1 MYLKTQEFLM
11 ARFSYI
17 GVTTSGK
24 QVKGEVQAQN
34 KNEVISLLRKK
45 KVRPISIK
53 NASMDISF
61 AFLEKVR
68 LQDISRF
75 TRQFSAMTS
84 AGLPLV
90 QCLDILSS
98 QTENKK
104 LTTGIKQISQDIQG
118 GSTLAD
124 ALQKHPHIFSSLYCN
139 MVSAGEASGSLDV
152 VLGRLADY
160 QEKSEALRRK
170 IKSAMTYPVVVLFV
184 AIVATVAMFTFVVP
198 TFAAMFT
205 DMGGTLPLPTRIV
218 MGISDF
224 VMGYYLLIIGVI
236 AALAISF
243 SYYYKST
250 AGRLKIDGLKL
261 NVPIYGD
268 LERKSS
274 ISRFAQTLSTLLT
287 SGVTILD
294 ALSITA
300 KTAGNKVLEKGL
312 FRTLERISGGQ
323 SIAEP
328 LKETGVFP
336 PMVIHMIAVGE
347 KTGDLAEML
356 KKVADFY
363 QEEVDAAID
372 ALTAIIDPI
381 MILVIGVIIGGTL
394 IAMYLPMFDLVGAIK
409 A

>member
-1 MYLKTQEFLM
+1 M
-11 ARFSYI
+11 ARFYYT
-17 GVTTSGK
+17 GVSSSGK
-24 QVKGEVQAQN
+24 QVKGEIQAEN

-45 KVRPISIK
+45 KVRPLSIR
-53 NASMDISF
+53 NASLEINFS
-61 AFLEKVR
+61 FLEKVG
-68 LQDISRF
+68 LKDISRF

-90 QCLDILSS
+90 QCLDILST

-104 LTTGIKQISQDIQG
+104 LSNAVKQVSTDIQG
-118 GSTLAD
+118 GSTLAE
-124 ALQKHPHIFSSLYCN
+124 ALQKHPSIFNSLYCN
-139 MVSAGEASGSLDV
+139 MVAAGEASGNLDV
-152 VLGRLADY
+152 VLSRLADY
-160 QEKSEALRRK
+160 QEKSESLRRK
-170 IKSAMTYPVVVLFV
+170 IKGAMTYPIIVL
-184 AIVATVAMFTFVVP
+184 IVATLATVVMFTFVVP
-198 TFAAMFT
+198 TFTQMFA

-218 MGISDF
+218 LKISDF
-224 VMGYYLLIIGVI
+224 LIAYYHIIILSI
-236 AALAISF
+236 AALGTAF
-243 SYYYKST
+243 YYYNKSPE
-250 AGRLKIDGLKL
+250 GKIRIDALKL
-261 NVPIYGD
+261 KLPVFGD

-274 ISRFAQTLSTLLT
+274 ISRFSQTLSTLLS

-300 KTAGNKVLEKGL
+300 KTAGNKVLEKGI
-312 FRTLERISGGQ
+312 FKTLERISGGQ
-323 SIAEP
+323 TIAEP

-372 ALTAIIDPI
+372 ALTSIIDPV
-381 MILVIGVIIGGTL
+381 MILGVGLIIGGTL
-394 IAMYLPMFDLVGAIK
+394 IAMYLPMFDLVGTIK

>member
-1 MYLKTQEFLM
+1 M
-11 ARFSYI
+11 ARFYYT
-17 GVTTSGK
+17 GVTSSGK
-24 QVKGEVQAQN
+24 QVKGEIQAEN

-45 KVRPISIK
+45 KVRPLSIR
-53 NASMDISF
+53 NASLDINLS
-61 AFLEKVR
+61 FLESVGLK
-68 LQDISRF
+68 DISRF

-90 QCLDILSS
+90 QCLDILSA

-104 LTTGIKQISQDIQG
+104 LSSAVKQISTDIQG
-118 GSTLAD
+118 GSTLAE
-124 ALQKHPHIFSSLYCN
+124 ALQKHPSIFNSLYCN
-139 MVSAGEASGSLDV
+139 MVAAGEASGNLDV
-152 VLGRLADY
+152 VLSRLADY
-160 QEKSEALRRK
+160 QEKSESLRRK
-170 IKSAMTYPVVVLFV
+170 IKGAMTYPIIVLIA
-184 AIVATVAMFTFVVP
+184 AILATVVMFTFVVP
-198 TFAAMFT
+198 TFTQMFA

-218 MGISDF
+218 MQISDF
-224 VMGYYLLIIGVI
+224 LVQYYHMIILCASGIGV
-236 AALAISF
+236 AF
-243 SYYYKST
+243 YYYNKT
-250 AGRLKIDGLKL
+250 PNGKMRIDSIKLKL
-261 NVPIYGD
+261 PVFGD

-274 ISRFAQTLSTLLT
+274 ISRFSQTLSTLLT

-300 KTAGNKVLEKGL
+300 KTAGNKVLEKGI
-312 FRTLERISGGQ
+312 FKTLERISGGQ
-323 SIAEP
+323 TIAEP

-372 ALTAIIDPI
+372 ALTSIIDPV
-381 MILVIGVIIGGTL
+381 MILGVGLIIGGTL
-394 IAMYLPMFDLVGAIK
+394 IAMYLPMFDLIGTIK

>member
-1 MYLKTQEFLM
+1 M
-11 ARFSYI
+11 ARFYYT
-17 GVTTSGK
+17 GVSSSGK
-24 QVKGEVQAQN
+24 QVKGEIQAKN

-45 KVRPISIK
+45 KVRPLSIR
-53 NASMDISF
+53 NASLDINFS
-61 AFLEKVR
+61 FLEKVG
-68 LQDISRF
+68 LKDLSRF

-90 QCLDILSS
+90 QCLDILSA

-104 LTTGIKQISQDIQG
+104 LSSAVKQISTDIQG
-118 GSTLAD
+118 GSTLAE
-124 ALQKHPHIFSSLYCN
+124 ALQKHPSIFNSLYCN
-139 MVSAGEASGSLDV
+139 MVAAGEASGNLDV
-152 VLGRLADY
+152 VLSRLADY
-160 QEKSEALRRK
+160 QEKAESLRRK
-170 IKSAMTYPVVVLFV
+170 IKGAMTYPIIVLIA
-184 AIVATVAMFTFVVP
+184 AILATIVMFTFVVP
-198 TFAAMFT
+198 TFTQMFA

-218 MGISDF
+218 MNISDF
-224 VMGYYLLIIGVI
+224 LVQYYYMIIFGSVIIGT
-236 AALAISF
+236 AF
-243 SYYYKST
+243 YYYNKSPQ
-250 AGRLKIDGLKL
+250 GRMKIDSLKL
-261 NVPIYGD
+261 KLPVFGD

-274 ISRFAQTLSTLLT
+274 ISRFSQTLSTLLN

-300 KTAGNKVLEKGL
+300 KTAGNKVLEKGI
-312 FRTLERISGGQ
+312 FKTLERISGGQ
-323 SIAEP
+323 TIAEP

-372 ALTAIIDPI
+372 ALTSIIDPV
-381 MILVIGVIIGGTL
+381 MILGVGLIIGGTL
-394 IAMYLPMFDLVGAIK
+394 IAMYLPMFDLVGTIK